1 MESVRIYE
9 MPDCRM
15 VKSGS
20 GLFGESALERFEAWM
35 DRQPKGMFPR
45 DYLSFDGKGFVW
57 YYLYEDG
64 MDVPEEFEIV
74 DFPGG
79 LYAVAAHHFSGGAGG
94 HGLCADG
101 LLHAGENQKLLKC
114 GRVFSKWQERRRRFA
129 IILWYSDHVRINKA
143 WILMERTGSGRWKNE
158 NTCLDS
164 LCDYADGHSRLCI
177 G

>member
-20 GLFGESALERFEAWM
+20 GLFRESALERFEAWM
-35 DRQPKGMFPR
+35 DSQPEGMFPR
-45 DYLSFDGKGFVW
+45 DFLSFDGKGFVW

-79 LYAVAAHHFSGGAGG
+79 LYAVAAGIDGDEADSVAVKKAIDEFIEKSG
-94 HGLCADG
+94 C
-101 LLHAGENQKLLKC
+101 
-114 GRVFSKWQERRRRFA
+114 FERDNARPELGN
-129 IILWYSDHVRINKA
+129 IITSQAAQAAMGYA
-143 WILMERTGSGRWKNE
+143 QM
-158 NTCLDS
+158 
-164 LCDYADGHSRLCI
+164 DYYTPVKIRNC
-177 G
+177 